1 MESQTE
7 KIFQSQYLQENQTT
21 FKNVALLNGQRCQTP
36 KNV

>member
-21 FKNVALLNGQRCQTP
+21 FKNVALLHDQRCQTP